1 MPWDHTSTMDQK
13 RLFIA
18 DYLTRS
24 FTIVELCERY
34 GVSRPTGYKWIRRF
48 LNQWHQRNVIREHVR
63 TALVHNAHEALTDAL
78 RRIESAEST
87 WGGLDLHQEKEAP
100 LDFP

>member
-1 MPWDHTSTMDQK
+1 MPWDQTSTMDQK

-24 FTIVELCERY
+24 FTIVELCARY

-48 LNQWHQRNVIREHVR
+48 LNHGYSGLEELPRRPSRCPHRTPDDQVEVI
-63 TALVHNAHEALTDAL
+63 LDL
-78 RRIESAEST
+78 RRKHPS
-87 WGGLDLHQEKEAP
+87 WGAK
-100 LDFP
+100 